1 MTDDRIGVGEQAP
14 GARNLGPR
22 FFVFGIAIILAVT
35 GLGLRLFQ
43 LQVAEGSYY
52 ETLSEQQLTTT
63 RPIPV
68 ARGLIFDR
76 KGRPLVENVPT
87 FVLRVLPAE
96 MPFDVR
102 FNVAERISRL
112 TDIPAR
118 TIIERLDAHT
128 GSQYEL
134 VRITD
139 IKTETARLI
148 AEDPGL
154 FPGVQVD
161 LEARRDYHQA
171 ELMAHVLGWTGRI
184 SGPEYQRLKNDG
196 YYPED
201 LLGKAGL
208 EATYE
213 DVLRGT
219 YGLEAV
225 DLDFQ
230 GHEVHAPD
238 LIEEPEAGNSLE
250 LTIDVKVQKN
260 AEKALRWAMNRVGVK
275 RGAFLAMNPQNGEIL
290 AMVSLPS
297 YDSNKFAQGIS
308 TAEYRKLLR
317 DPAKPMLN
325 VAINEQYP
333 PGSTYKLVTGTGALQ
348 DGKISTGSRVKSE
361 PFIEIG
367 DWKYWDWNKEGWGPL
382 NIYDGFGHSSDTYFY
397 KLSGM
402 LGIDRLAYWAHQYGF
417 GKPTGIELPGEA
429 SGIVP
434 TNEWKR
440 RTLNEIYF
448 TGELYQAGIGQG
460 YNSST
465 AIQVLNAYAAL
476 ANGGTLYKPQL
487 VRKILDSEGKVV
499 ERVKPEVIREMDVD
513 KSTLRAMRVAARRVV
528 TIRHTYN
535 LVDLPIVVAGKS
547 GTAEFGV
554 RDKQGRLP
562 FSNWFAAFVPKE
574 ARKTASDP
582 NGVNAVRRED
592 SELVVLAYL
601 DDTRTKGNVA
611 TEVVKY
617 FLQLHYGLKVDLRNF
632 ELLQRDNFYD
642 QNS

>member
-230 GHEVHAPD
+230 GHEVHAPN

-499 ERVKPEVIREMDVD
+499 ERVKSEVIREMDVD

>member
-230 GHEVHAPD
+230 GHEVHAPN